1 MRYLVLLLL
10 TAVLLFSK
18 EQTVK
23 IGVLAKRGP
32 THTLK
37 RWTPTADYLTQQIPG
52 YAFEIIPIAFKGIFD
67 AVKKREV
74 DFMLANSGFYVLLE
88 HNYGAQRITTLVNK
102 HVTGLAQKEFGGVI
116 FTHIDNKE
124 RFNTLESIK
133 GSHFGAVNEKSLGG
147 WQMAWREL
155 VEHDIDRDE
164 DFASL
169 SFKGTHDKVVHAVL
183 SKEIEVGTVRTD
195 TLERMALE
203 NKIDLNKIHI
213 INPMKHDDFP
223 FLISTKLYPEWPL
236 ARLQHTPD
244 ELSKQVA
251 IALMKM
257 PSDHKAAVIGRVEG
271 WTTPLSYQPVHKCFQ
286 TLQIPPYYHEIRLLE
301 VLKKYWGWILFYL
314 FGAVV
319 GISMLIYQVRLTKYL
334 KKTQNELVQT
344 EKMAALGRLVAGI
357 AHEVNTPIGIG
368 VTAAS
373 HLKKEIK
380 DFNGHYKN
388 ETLTQ
393 SAFESF
399 IDTSVQSSEIILN
412 NLERAAQMIQNFKQ
426 VSVDQSSDTVRQFY
440 LKEYLESVIINLKP
454 TLKQHSHTID
464 IICPATLMI
473 ESTPGVFYQIFSN
486 LIINSVIHGFEEK
499 ENGHIL
505 ITVRYNGGDNL
516 EIIYKD
522 DGKGMDKEGLAK
534 IFDPFY
540 TTKRSSGGSGL
551 GTHIIYNLVTQKLHG
566 HITAQSHENKDM
578 TFIMN
583 IKVKAHV

>member
-1 MRYLVLLLL
+1 MHYLVIFVLL
-10 TAVLLFSK
+10 TTLLFSS

-32 THTLK
+32 EHTLK
-37 RWTPTADYLTQQIPG
+37 RWSPTANYLTQEIPG
-52 YAFEIIPIAFKGIFD
+52 YTFEIVPIAFKGIFD
-67 AVKKREV
+67 AVKNKEV
-74 DFMLANSGFYVLLE
+74 SFMLANSGFYVVLE
-88 HNYGAQRITTLVNK
+88 HDYGAQRITTLVNK
-102 HVTGLAQKEFGGVI
+102 HVTGVTQKEFGGVI

-124 RFNTLESIK
+124 RFNTLKSIQ

-155 VEHDIDRDE
+155 VEHGIDRDD

-183 SKEIEVGTVRTD
+183 SKEIDVGTVRTD

-203 NKIDLNKIHI
+203 NKIDLNKVHI
-213 INPMKHDDFP
+213 INAMKYDDFP
-223 FLISTKLYPEWPL
+223 FLISTKLYPEWPM
-236 ARLQHTPD
+236 ARLRHTPD

-257 PSDHKAAVIGRVEG
+257 PSESPAAVVGRVDG

-286 TLQIPPYYHEIRLLE
+286 ILQIPPYFHEINLLE
-301 VLKKYWGWILFYL
+301 VLQKYWGWLLFYL

-319 GISMLIYQVRLTKYL
+319 GISMLIYQLRLTKHL
-334 KKTQNELVQT
+334 KSTQNELVQT

-380 DFNGHYKN
+380 DFNNHYKN

-393 SAFESF
+393 KAFESF
-399 IDTSVQSSEIILN
+399 IDTSEQSSEIILN
-412 NLERAAQMIQNFKQ
+412 NLERAAHMIQNFKQ
-426 VSVDQSSDTVRQFY
+426 VSVDQSSDKVREFF

-454 TLKQHSHTID
+454 TLKTHAHSID
-464 IICPATLMI
+464 IICPSTLMI

-486 LIINSVIHGFEEK
+486 LIINSVIHGFEDKEK
-499 ENGHIL
+499 GHII
-505 ITVRYNGGDNL
+505 ITVRYNGGDSL
-516 EIIYKD
+516 EIVYKD
-522 DGKGMDKEGLAK
+522 DGKGMPKEGLAK

-551 GTHIIYNLVTQKLHG
+551 GTHIVYNLVTQKLHG
-566 HITAQSHENKDM
+566 HITAQSHLGKDM